1 VVGIGVSAW
10 IEILRSRSCFGA
22 DRGMGCLYTY
32 SSKPHTGSSA
42 DANIKNGG
50 MPADNG
56 SCAKLLRPSR
66 DVDEVLSC

>member
-1 VVGIGVSAW
+1 
-10 IEILRSRSCFGA
+10 
-22 DRGMGCLYTY
+22 MGCLYTY

-66 DVDEVLSC
+66 DVEEVLSC